1 MYRIESPDWLYLLL
15 LLPIFVLLVEGL
27 RVMEK
32 KKLLAMFSISS
43 AKLLSDFD
51 IRRFRLKY
59 VSWSLAIA
67 LLILALANPQRGDK
81 LMEIE
86 SNQRD
91 LFIALDV
98 SNSMLARDV
107 VPSRLEKSKQ
117 ILLQLLQK
125 LENTRIGLIVFAGKA
140 YLQMPLTA
148 DINSAM
154 VFVKSANPDMVG
166 VQGTA
171 IRDAVQL
178 TNTLL
183 EQSTSG
189 RKSMI
194 LVSDGED
201 HQEDFRGVSNLAAE
215 EGISIVALGVG
226 SADGAEIPVE
236 KGDIAD
242 VKRDEQGKPVLSRF
256 NSELLK
262 SLAKY
267 GEGQYFDIDKETNI
281 VEKIKS
287 SLVNLETSTQK
298 SRYTTYESFYQWLL
312 VAALAVL
319 LLERWMS
326 SRVPKKEF
334 A

>member
-1 MYRIESPDWLYLLL
+1 MYRIESPDWFYLLL
-15 LLPIFVLLVEGL
+15 LLPTFVLLVEGF
-27 RVMEK
+27 RVLEK
-32 KKLLAMFSISS
+32 KKLLAIFSISS

-51 IRRFRLKY
+51 VRRFRLKY

-67 LLILALANPQRGDK
+67 LIILALANPQRGDK

-267 GEGQYFDIDKETNI
+267 GEGQYFDIDQETNI

-326 SRVPKKEF
+326 SRVPKNEF

>member
-1 MYRIESPDWLYLLL
+1 MYRLESPDWLYFLL
-15 LLPIFVLLVEGL
+15 LLPTFVLLVEGF
-27 RVMEK
+27 RVLEK
-32 KKLLAMFSISS
+32 KKLLAIFSISS
-43 AKLLSDFD
+43 GKLLSDFD
-51 IRRFRLKY
+51 VRRFRLKY
-59 VSWSLAIA
+59 VTWSLAIA

-267 GEGQYFDIDKETNI
+267 GEGQYFDIDQETNI

>member
-1 MYRIESPDWLYLLL
+1 MYRFEHPDWLYLLAL
-15 LLPIFVLLVEGL
+15 VPVLMVGL
-27 RVMEK
+27 ELTMLREK
-32 KKLLAMFSISS
+32 KKWLSAFASS
-43 AKLLSDFD
+43 SLQLLSNSDGK
-51 IRRFRLKY
+51 RFRIKY
-59 VSWSLAIA
+59 FTWLVAFSLIVVAI
-67 LLILALANPQRGDK
+67 ANPQKGDK
-81 LMEIE
+81 LMELE

-117 ILLQLLQK
+117 VLIQLLQN

-140 YLQMPLTA
+140 YLQMPLTSDLNA
-148 DINSAM
+148 AM
-154 VFVKSANPDMVG
+154 VFIKSANPDMVG

-171 IRDAVQL
+171 VGDAIQL
-178 TNTLL
+178 ANTLL

-189 RKSMI
+189 RKSML

-201 HQEDFRGVSNLAAE
+201 HEEDFKRVSNSAAD

-226 SADGAEIPVE
+226 SAEGAEIPVE
-236 KGDIAD
+236 GPERAD
-242 VKRDEQGKPVLSRF
+242 VKRDEQGNPVISKF
-256 NSELLK
+256 NDELLK

-267 GEGQYFDIDKETNI
+267 GEGQYFDIDKESNI
-281 VEKIKS
+281 VEKVKK

-298 SRYTTYESFYQWLL
+298 SRYTTYESYFQWVL
-312 VAALAVL
+312 ALALIL
-319 LLERWMS
+319 LIVERLLHFRS
-326 SRVPKKEF
+326 PKRAF